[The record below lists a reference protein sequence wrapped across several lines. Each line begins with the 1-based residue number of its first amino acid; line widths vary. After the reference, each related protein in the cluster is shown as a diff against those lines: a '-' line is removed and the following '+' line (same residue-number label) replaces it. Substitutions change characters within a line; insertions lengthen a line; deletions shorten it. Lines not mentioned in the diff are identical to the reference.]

1 MTARPASPGGTPPK
15 TPWPD
20 RLARGLARLIQRW
33 YLLVLVAAGGLTV
46 LTYDLATS
54 LKLDT
59 NIVAL
64 MPEGVASVENLNRVM
79 EKTGSFSNAM
89 VVVDSPDP
97 DAALRFVQDLRERV
111 RKLPWVGSAEYY
123 EDTSIFERHKLLYMD
138 TEDLK
143 EIERR
148 IDARIEYEKTH
159 PVFHKEG
166 VEVRVRVRGS
176 DPNAKPP
183 PLDFSD
189 IEAKYRKQRG
199 SRDKTRTSRRLFR
212 SDDGRIT
219 ILLVWPR
226 GETADIKVSRRLIQ
240 DLEEAVRELDPTRYH
255 PYMVVE
261 VGGRIKSR
269 VAQFDAAMRDL
280 TSSGLWSVSAILLI
294 LTFYYR
300 RLFAVFYIGV
310 PLAMG
315 IAWTFG
321 LTQLVLGSLNLV
333 TVFLIVVLFGLG
345 IDFGIHNLARY
356 DEVRRCGGSVF
367 DALYTV
373 YRRTGVASLL
383 AAATTIGA
391 FYALLITDF
400 RAFFEFGFIAGTGV
414 ALTYL
419 AMYLVFP
426 ALMLAAER
434 VRLYRVGTPQL
445 DVCVV
450 TREGYPRPR
459 LVLALMA
466 VLVGVSL
473 YYATR
478 VGYEDDFSNL
488 KADLP
493 SERWVKS
500 RINKVFS
507 LSNDRAVVFVP
518 TLKEA
523 KALVEHLEKK
533 IATDTE
539 SPTIAQVRSIFTVV
553 PSAAEQRE
561 RLKIIRE
568 IRRKTD
574 DVKAYMSEEQRRKL
588 ADILDY
594 LDIDRLSAND
604 LPSALKRV
612 YTGLP
617 GSGGYLVYIY
627 NSVSMN
633 NSEMAKAFA
642 EDIREITVNGKTYHP
657 ATDALIFVDM
667 RELMKHDALL
677 AVGAVTVLIVLV
689 LLFTFRSLKKTA
701 IVILPILVGV
711 AWMLGVMGLLGIRLS
726 IFNMVVLP
734 AVIGIGIDNAIHL
747 FHRYDEEGPRSL
759 RHVIRTTGWA
769 VAITTLT
776 TLLGFAGM
784 LSAAN
789 PGLRSLGLLA
799 CIGLTACLVS
809 SLTVLP
815 ALLQWLEG
823 RRRGPAPEVPL
834 PETRTAPA
842 EVRAEVA

>member
-1 MTARPASPGGTPPK
+1 VSAVPPAAGGPP
-15 TPWPD
+15 PPRSFAD
-20 RLARGLARLIQRW
+20 RLAGALARMAMRG
-33 YLLVLVAAGGLTV
+33 YLLILLAAVGLTA
-46 LTYDLATS
+46 LTYDLALS

-97 DAALRFVQDLRERV
+97 DAALRFVKDLRKRV
-111 RKLPWVGSAEYY
+111 LKLPWVGSAEYA
-123 EDTSIFERHKLLYMD
+123 EDTSVFERHKLLYMD
-138 TEDLK
+138 TADLK

-159 PVFHKEG
+159 PKFTKDG
-166 VEVRVRVRGS
+166 VEVRVRLRGS
-176 DPNAKPP
+176 DPKAKPP

-189 IEAKYRKQRG
+189 IEAKYRKKRG
-199 SRDKTRTSRRLFR
+199 KRDKTRTSQRLFR
-212 SDDGRIT
+212 SDDGRVT

-240 DLEEAVRELDPTRYH
+240 DLEAAVRELDPARYH
-255 PYMVVE
+255 PYMVAE

-269 VAQFDAAMRDL
+269 VVQFDAAMKDL
-280 TSSGLWSVSAILLI
+280 TSSGLWSISAILLI

-300 RLFAVFYIGV
+300 RLFAVFYIGL

-419 AMYLVFP
+419 SMYLVFP

-434 VRLYRVGTPQL
+434 IRLYRVGAPQI

-466 VLVGVSL
+466 AAVAGSL
-473 YYATR
+473 YLAKDVR
-478 VGYEDDFSNL
+478 YEDNFSKL

-518 TLKEA
+518 TLEEA
-523 KALVEHLEKK
+523 KALVDHLERK

-553 PSAAEQRE
+553 PSAEEQRE

-574 DVKAYMSEEQRRKL
+574 DVRAYMSEAQRKKL

-633 NSEMAKAFA
+633 DSEMAKAFA
-642 EDIREITVNGKTYHP
+642 EDIREITVKGKTYYP

-667 RELMKHDALL
+667 RELMKRDALL
-677 AVGAVTVLIVLV
+677 AVAAVSLLIVLV
-689 LLFTFRSLKKTA
+689 LLFTFRSLRKTA
-701 IVILPILVGV
+701 IVILPVLTGV
-711 AWMLGVMGLLGIRLS
+711 AMMLGIMGLFDIRLS

-734 AVIGIGIDNAIHL
+734 AVIGIGVDNAIHI

-769 VAITTLT
+769 AAITTLT
-776 TLLGFAGM
+776 TLFGFAGM

-799 CIGLTACLVS
+799 CIGLLACLVN

-815 ALLQWLEG
+815 ALLQWLEQ
-823 RRRGPAPEVPL
+823 RRPGPTPRVAVTEQAEAP
-834 PETRTAPA
+834 PA
-842 EVRAEVA
+842 VQAKVA